1 MPKSFITYS
10 KKFLKILFISLF
22 LFLQINIIHANEI
35 PEKLIGVGVESCPH
49 VCEHNTINKG
59 KNGFLVE
66 VARRSFA
73 YSGVKLDYKILSYK
87 KFNDAVRAGSA
98 DVFVGTNKMDD
109 NIDNLLFN
117 NDAIASSGFSLYV
130 LDGYN
135 REQRY
140 VDESY
145 FKNKVLGV
153 QNRNKFL
160 ITEIKKYI
168 INNML
173 RNVNDF
179 VFFDSENIL
188 KAEITSLKNN
198 KIDVLLEND
207 DIMDYYTSLEP
218 SLKNQL
224 VKVKS
229 FDQRVG
235 FYISFPNTEAGKKY
249 RVLFEDGFKKLSSN
263 GGLEISELRKK
274 YGLNK

>member
-1 MPKSFITYS
+1 
-10 KKFLKILFISLF
+10 
-22 LFLQINIIHANEI
+22 
-35 PEKLIGVGVESCPH
+35 
-49 VCEHNTINKG
+49 
-59 KNGFLVE
+59 
-66 VARRSFA
+66 
-73 YSGVKLDYKILSYK
+73 
-87 KFNDAVRAGSA
+87 
-98 DVFVGTNKMDD
+98 MDD

-229 FDQRVG
+229 FNQRVG